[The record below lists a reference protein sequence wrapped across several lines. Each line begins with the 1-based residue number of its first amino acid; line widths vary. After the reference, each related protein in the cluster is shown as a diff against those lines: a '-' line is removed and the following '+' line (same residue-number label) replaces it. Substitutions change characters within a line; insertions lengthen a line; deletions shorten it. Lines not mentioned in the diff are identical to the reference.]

1 MAAAVEIRGRSRESV
16 LLLVLLLSAATLCG
30 GAALLGYSWWAVD
43 GLEADRETAQVRRS
57 IRHSLERTV
66 QAVDT
71 ATTWDEAV
79 KATREPIDIKW
90 VHDNFGVYYSRY
102 FGHDV
107 TLLFDHRGEPVYAA
121 ADGSV
126 VPLSR
131 IAGFAA
137 TVRPMVRRV
146 QAEEL
151 RRRYGPGGQRNVQAA
166 DVANASDYL
175 TVGGKSYLVA
185 VSSIAP
191 ETLKAPLTNAPAAV
205 VVSGNAMDSA
215 FLADLGADLNLEGL
229 QLKPPSDHTRIGVD
243 IAGSDGTPVGRLTWK
258 VVRPGAHILTRAGGA
273 IGAGVLLMALLAAL
287 VLWRVRR
294 LLSHLRRSDVALAA
308 AMQDLV
314 SARDQAEAANA
325 AKSQFLANMS
335 HEIRTPLNGVVGVVT
350 VLAKSRLDAA
360 QREMVEIIR
369 SSGETLE
376 RLLSDVLDLARIESG
391 RMTWER
397 EPFALGAC
405 VGSVA
410 DLLQARAR
418 EKGIGFAIDAAPG
431 ADALVLGDA
440 VRLKQI
446 LTNLLS
452 NAIKF
457 TDKGEVRLS
466 VSPIDTPYRGF
477 RFEVTDTGVGFDP
490 EQKARLFGRFQQ
502 ADGSITRRFG
512 GTGLGLAISRQLAEI
527 MGGSLDC
534 DSVAGEGSA
543 FTLLLPLEPA
553 ENASAAARIDVSNT
567 PACPEGRGLRILAV
581 DDHPTNRRV
590 LELILGQAGVEVTT
604 AENGREALDALE
616 AEDFD
621 LVLMDMQMPVMD
633 GISATAALRERERS
647 CGARRVPVIM
657 LTANAMAE
665 HVQAALACG
674 ADRHLSK
681 PIEAAALLTAVAE
694 LTEAEAP
701 PRLSSCA

>member
-66 QAVDT
+66 QA
-71 ATTWDEAV
+71 
-79 KATREPIDIKW
+79 
-90 VHDNFGVYYSRY
+90 
-102 FGHDV
+102 
-107 TLLFDHRGEPVYAA
+107 
-121 ADGSV
+121 
-126 VPLSR
+126 
-131 IAGFAA
+131 
-137 TVRPMVRRV
+137 
-146 QAEEL
+146 EEL

-191 ETLKAPLTNAPAAV
+191 ETLQAPLTNAPAAV

-243 IAGSDGTPVGRLTWK
+243 IAGSDGIPVGRLTWK
-258 VVRPGAHILTRAGGA
+258 VVRPGSHILTRAGGA

-335 HEIRTPLNGVVGVVT
+335 HEIRTPLNCVVGVVT
-350 VLAKSRLDAA
+350 LLAKTRLDAA

-405 VGSVA
+405 VGSGA

-512 GTGLGLAISRQLAEI
+512 GTGLGRA
-527 MGGSLDC
+527 
-534 DSVAGEGSA
+534 
-543 FTLLLPLEPA
+543 
-553 ENASAAARIDVSNT
+553 
-567 PACPEGRGLRILAV
+567 
-581 DDHPTNRRV
+581 
-590 LELILGQAGVEVTT
+590 
-604 AENGREALDALE
+604 
-616 AEDFD
+616 
-621 LVLMDMQMPVMD
+621 
-633 GISATAALRERERS
+633 
-647 CGARRVPVIM
+647 GARR
-657 LTANAMAE
+657 
-665 HVQAALACG
+665 G
-674 ADRHLSK
+674 AGGM
-681 PIEAAALLTAVAE
+681 
-694 LTEAEAP
+694 
-701 PRLSSCA
+701 